1 MSKDRIIRLPE
12 ALHRTGYSRSAWYR
26 SQRQDPQAP
35 KPIKISARSVGFLE
49 ADIDAFIQRLAAQ
62 E

>member
-1 MSKDRIIRLPE
+1 MSKDRIIRLSE
-12 ALHRTGYSRSAWYR
+12 ALHRTGYSRSGWYR
-26 SQRQDPQAP
+26 CQRQDPKAP